1 MDDGTAPPDDP
12 RGASGSDWRPFRPGE
27 ADLARIEREVAAI
40 PDIQERLRD
49 QHPELT
55 TADRVAHQYQIAGGR
70 VELAIHETVPPPLEG
85 VGLFLP
91 GAKHIGIGRVSTGL
105 GCPHLETDPD
115 FLGLMLAFRT
125 ETGRRVDFLGLNDPT
140 APTDDHAA
148 FMHLLAATADSAG
161 TEAPFGGLG
170 ERDLI
175 DLAATQTRF
184 AASLVKRLGLR
195 RGLGALGHIL
205 TQTRRT
211 LHSSTAYQ
219 TYWTGVV
226 EVEGRPGKLVFS
238 PADDRT
244 PPGPGLRPGER
255 HLTEDWR
262 RRQAAGPLVF
272 EMSWIPFLD
281 ERRTPLQK
289 LTDTWAEER
298 YPVGTVTFPRTD
310 PNSEEARD
318 WATLAA
324 EMGANP
330 GHWVHDRADAVP
342 HPATE
347 FGVARSIAYDH
358 SQEGRDVLPEERYE
372 MVFTTGRIPPE
383 LATELRKRH
392 SDKDDAGHIRSS
404 PDEEG

>member
-1 MDDGTAPPDDP
+1 MDDGTARRDGP
-12 RGASGSDWRPFRPGE
+12 RGVSGSDWRPFRPDE
-27 ADLARIEREVAAI
+27 TDLDRIRSEVAAI
-40 PDIQERLRD
+40 PDIQERLRVRD
-49 QHPELT
+49 PELT
-55 TADRVAHQYQIAGGR
+55 SADRVAHQYQIAGGR
-70 VELAIHETVPPPLEG
+70 VELAVRETLPHPLDG
-85 VGLFLP
+85 VGLFVP
-91 GAKHIGIGRVSTGL
+91 GAEHVGIGRVSTGL

-125 ETGRRVDFLGLNDPT
+125 KAGRRVDFLGLNDPA

-148 FMHLLAATADSAG
+148 FMDLLAATADSAG

-170 ERDLI
+170 ERDLV
-175 DLAATQTRF
+175 DLAATQIRF

-195 RGLGALGHIL
+195 RGLRALGHIL
-205 TQTRRT
+205 LQTRRT

-238 PADDRT
+238 PTDDRT

-272 EMSWIPFLD
+272 ELSWIPFLD
-281 ERRTPLQK
+281 ERRTSLEK
-289 LTDTWAEER
+289 LTEDWVEER
-298 YPVGTVTFPRTD
+298 HPVGTVTFPRID
-310 PNSEEARD
+310 PNTEEARN

-330 GHWVHDRADAVP
+330 GHWVHDREDTVP

-347 FGVARSIAYDH
+347 FGVARNIAYRE
-358 SQEGRDVLPEERYE
+358 SQRGRNVLPEERYE

-383 LATELRKRH
+383 LATELRRRR
-392 SDKDDAGHIRSS
+392 SEKDDAGHVRWS
-404 PDEEG
+404 PDTPG